1 MAAADSAM
9 HRRGP
14 LAGIKVVEF
23 VGIGPGP
30 MCGML
35 LADLGAD
42 VLRVDRT
49 EPSGLGIERPAR
61 FDLLLRGKRI
71 GRRRPQASGGA
82 RARAAPAS
90 RAPTRLIEGFRPG
103 TMERIGLGPDEVPGA
118 QSASRLRPRHRL
130 RPDRA
135 ARHRRRATTS
145 TTSRS
150 TGALHAIGRAG
161 APPTP
166 PLNLLGDYA
175 GGALL
180 LAFGIVQRLAEREA
194 VAVRARSSTRR

>member
-1 MAAADSAM
+1 MAAADSAT

-49 EPSGLGIERPAR
+49 VPSGLGIERPAR
-61 FDLLLRGKRI
+61 FDLLLRGKRTVAVDLK
-71 GRRRPQASGGA
+71 QATGLALA
-82 RARAAPAS
+82 RALLARADAS
-90 RAPTRLIEGFRPG
+90 IEGFRPG
-103 TMERIGLGPDEVPGA
+103 TMERIGLGPDEA
-118 QSASRLRPRHRL
+118 LAAKSAPRLWPRHRL

-135 ARHRRRATTS
+135 ARIGGGPRPQLHRPRRRAA
-145 TTSRS
+145 RD
-150 TGALHAIGRAG
+150 R
-161 APPTP
+161 P
-166 PLNLLGDYA
+166 
-175 GGALL
+175 
-180 LAFGIVQRLAEREA
+180 R
-194 VAVRARSSTRR
+194 RARRRRRRSISSATTPAARCCSHSASSAPC